1 MSPDAALKIL
11 LEHTDPQ
18 VREAA
23 ETIKASL
30 DRKGRI
36 IELIKEAVAQLR
48 LDIAYLAFDLDATR
62 RERDEARNHG

>member
-1 MSPDAALKIL
+1 MSPDTALKIIL
-11 LEHTDPQ
+11 GHSDPS

-30 DRKGRI
+30 ERKQRI

-48 LDIAYLAFDLDATR
+48 LDISYLAFDLEATR